1 MRATILCYH
10 KVGPASEEGRKLN
23 IEPAR
28 LASHVRYFARRR
40 QPIVRADALGGDWKT
55 PAVCFTFDDAYVSAL
70 EHATAALESH
80 GARGTFYAVSSL
92 VGAASEW
99 DGDAARPLA
108 PLETLLEAQTRGH
121 EMGNHTV
128 HHPHLDRLSLWEQR
142 DEVIK
147 ADRWLR
153 EHGLRPGSFC
163 YPYGG
168 FGEGAY
174 EAARELYPAAVVLQK
189 RIAAATDDRWRLP
202 RVVVAY
208 SDALPMLLY
217 RLHVRPIL
225 RRQPLRSAK

>member
-23 IEPAR
+23 IEPLR
-28 LASHVRYFARRR
+28 LASHVRFFARRR
-40 QPIVRADALGGDWKT
+40 HPIVRADALGGDWQT

-70 EHATAALESH
+70 EHATAALEAN

-92 VGAASEW
+92 VGASSEW
-99 DGDAARPLA
+99 DGTAARPLA
-108 PLETLLEAQTRGH
+108 PLETLLEAQRRGH
-121 EMGNHTV
+121 EIGNHTV
-128 HHPHLDRLSLWEQR
+128 RHPHLDRLSLEEQR
-142 DEVIK
+142 AEVRE

-153 EHGLRPGSFC
+153 DQGLKPGSFC

-168 FGEGAY
+168 FGDGAY
-174 EAARELYPAAVVLQK
+174 EAAKGLYPVAVVLHK
-189 RIAAATDDRWRLP
+189 RLAEAADDRWRLP

-225 RRQPLRSAK
+225 RRKPLRSVK